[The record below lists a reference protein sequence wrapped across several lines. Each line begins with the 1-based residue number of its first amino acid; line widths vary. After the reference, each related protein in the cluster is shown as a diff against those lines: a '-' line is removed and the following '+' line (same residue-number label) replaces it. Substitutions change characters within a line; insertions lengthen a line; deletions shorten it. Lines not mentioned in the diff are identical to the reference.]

1 MQRQNYIP
9 MCLSEYCLVIG
20 AYASPKT
27 CFNQTLQRCSL
38 YSSSHLRFLHLGIQ
52 ILVAVS
58 SSFFCVSDRTL
69 LVFFSRHNHTNSRKV
84 IYTKL
89 TAASSNIRIY
99 ETAILFLRA
108 ASE

>member
-1 MQRQNYIP
+1 MHRP
-9 MCLSEYCLVIG
+9 KR
-20 AYASPKT
+20 ASIRHFRGTVCTPVRT
-27 CFNQTLQRCSL
+27 CA
-38 YSSSHLRFLHLGIQ
+38 FLHLGIQ
-52 ILVAVS
+52 ILVAVP

-69 LVFFSRHNHTNSRKV
+69 LLFFSRHNHTNSTKV
-84 IYTKL
+84 IHTKV